1 MAHYHGSVYLHNGKE
16 GGEAVI
22 YFVGFVCKS
31 SKVQPFKLISVQV
44 DGDNAPHAFG
54 LAADLIQTRIAGIE
68 ILSTV
73 IEIEAQSPMH
83 DPRVYN
89 GTHDQ
94 TRPDPKMGDENG
106 VA

>member
-1 MAHYHGSVYLHNGKE
+1 M
-16 GGEAVI
+16 I

-44 DGDNAPHAFG
+44 DANDAPQAFG

-68 ILSTV
+68 VLSTV

-89 GTHDQ
+89 GTHEQ
-94 TRPDPKMGDENG
+94 PRPDPKLSDE